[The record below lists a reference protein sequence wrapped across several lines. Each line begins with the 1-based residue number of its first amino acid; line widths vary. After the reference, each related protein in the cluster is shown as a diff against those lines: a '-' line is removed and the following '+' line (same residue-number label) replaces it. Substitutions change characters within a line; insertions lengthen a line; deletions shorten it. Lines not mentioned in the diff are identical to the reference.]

1 PCAGTADPPRA
12 RTRVAVLLRSPRR
25 STAAPRRNRRRGRT
39 PGRTTGRSRIATSL
53 RAWPTILLDSPPEAQ
68 LMARGPKPKTYQQ
81 RQTEKRQREEQDRA
95 LVEDTVSR
103 FSCSNQIAT
112 DFAHQCEVR
121 IDDLDFDIII
131 SELAERFWA
140 ERPDSEQPVVA
151 ILREIDAERRRHRD
165 ALLQLREQL
174 LPLTG

>member
-1 PCAGTADPPRA
+1 
-12 RTRVAVLLRSPRR
+12 
-25 STAAPRRNRRRGRT
+25 
-39 PGRTTGRSRIATSL
+39 
-53 RAWPTILLDSPPEAQ
+53 
-68 LMARGPKPKTYQQ
+68 MARGPKPKTYQQ

-131 SELAERFWA
+131 SELAERFWSKQHDA
-140 ERPDSEQPVVA
+140 EQPVVA

-165 ALLQLREQL
+165 ALLALRQRL
-174 LPLTG
+174 LPLTGEAGPHHHLTLEPEYARQLVRAALLGEDPPRPVEISATPGAC

>member
-1 PCAGTADPPRA
+1 
-12 RTRVAVLLRSPRR
+12 
-25 STAAPRRNRRRGRT
+25 
-39 PGRTTGRSRIATSL
+39 
-53 RAWPTILLDSPPEAQ
+53 
-68 LMARGPKPKTYQQ
+68 MARGPKPKTYQQ

-131 SELAERFWA
+131 SELADRFWSKQS
-140 ERPDSEQPVVA
+140 DSKQPVVA
-151 ILREIDAERRRHRD
+151 ILRQIDAERRRHRE
-165 ALLQLREQL
+165 ALLELRERL
-174 LPLTG
+174 LPLTGETGPHHHLALEPEYARQLVRAALLGEDPPRPVEISATPGAC